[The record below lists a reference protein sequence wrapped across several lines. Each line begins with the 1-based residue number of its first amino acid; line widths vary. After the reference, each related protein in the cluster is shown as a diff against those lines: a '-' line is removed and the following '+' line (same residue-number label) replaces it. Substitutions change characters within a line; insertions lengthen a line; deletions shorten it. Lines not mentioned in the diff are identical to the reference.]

1 MGLGGGAGSYG
12 EILQTR
18 NVGVGE
24 GSNGGFK
31 GSGRGDTSKTHGG
44 GVFYISIFL
53 YFYISIFL
61 YITGIVSQQSCI
73 FGEDIVLFLR
83 NPFHFDRIINYSP
96 FHRNCKYVCKT

>member
-44 GVFYISIFL
+44 GAFYISIFL
-53 YFYISIFL
+53 YFYISI
-61 YITGIVSQQSCI
+61 YY
-73 FGEDIVLFLR
+73 R
-83 NPFHFDRIINYSP
+83 NSVTTIMYFRRRYCFVFTESFPL
-96 FHRNCKYVCKT
+96 